1 MSTTITR
8 TIATSSRPSLSPS
21 RLRQRVGRALLYI
34 FISALAVALLVP
46 LFWLVASSLKE
57 GSHIFDQPI
66 EWFPANPQWKNYPDA
81 WSALPFTRFL
91 FNTLFVTLLPVIAE
105 IFMSAIVAYGFSR
118 FDFPGRNFLF
128 IVMLSTMFMPA
139 IVSLLPTFLIWKQF
153 NLINTYDPLVIPA
166 IFGGTPLFIF
176 LMRQFFMGVP
186 KELEE
191 AATIDGANIAQ
202 TFTRI
207 MLPLIRPALLAASI
221 ISFQGHWNDFFGP
234 LIYLNTQ
241 AKYTL
246 TVGMYFF
253 EGGVNEQPHW
263 EWLMA
268 MSTLMLLPILLLFI
282 FFQRYFIEGLTA
294 GGVKG

>member
-8 TIATSSRPSLSPS
+8 TVTSSSRPSLSPS
-21 RLRQRVGRALLYI
+21 RLRHGIARALLYI
-34 FISALAVALLVP
+34 FISGLAIALLVP
-46 LFWLVASSLKE
+46 LFWLVSSSLKE
-57 GSHIFDQPI
+57 GSHIFDQPVQ
-66 EWFPANPQWKNYPDA
+66 WFPTDPQWKNYPNA
-81 WSALPFTRFL
+81 WTALPFTRFL
-91 FNTLFVTLLPVIAE
+91 FNTLFVTLLPVVAE

-118 FDFPGRNFLF
+118 FEFPGRNFLF

-139 IVSLLPTFLIWKQF
+139 IVSLLPTFLIWKQL

-166 IFGGTPLFIF
+166 LFGGTPLFIF
-176 LMRQFFMGVP
+176 LMRQFFMGIP

-191 AATIDGANIAQ
+191 AATIDGASVAQ
-202 TFTRI
+202 TFIRI

-241 AKYTL
+241 AKYTM